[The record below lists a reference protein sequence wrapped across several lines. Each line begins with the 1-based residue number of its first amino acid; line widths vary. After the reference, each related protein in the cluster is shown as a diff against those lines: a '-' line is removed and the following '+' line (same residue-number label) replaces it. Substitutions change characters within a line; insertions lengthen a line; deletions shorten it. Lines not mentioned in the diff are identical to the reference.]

1 MSEISSNYF
10 FNFTCKIDYLVE
22 TIKRGAF
29 SPRYNCE
36 NFSYIH
42 SSFGVIRNI
51 FILMKCFCDI
61 PLSHLMQKHIEIY
74 GSYGI
79 GLKKNWGI
87 KNNLTP
93 VHYIPVLNGD
103 AWYPNNLSSL
113 YSLAFHNNGEANIR
127 DLITNYFIYTKPYEK
142 GNTVFYDEREWRY
155 IPSLDNIKKINN
167 EDLRIKHYFILPNQ
181 VIDSLD
187 DLKDNSNNL
196 KNNKYVRLRFDLNDI
211 KYVIVKKDNE
221 VDRIKIIIKGNSDI
235 EIKTVPEVLKTQ

>member
-1 MSEISSNYF
+1 MSKVSSNYF

-22 TIKRGAF
+22 TIEHCAF

-36 NFSYIH
+36 DFSYIH

-61 PLSHLMQKHIEIY
+61 PLSHLMQKHIKTY

-79 GLKKNWGI
+79 GLKKDWGI

-103 AWYPNNLSSL
+103 AWYPSNLSSL
-113 YSLAFHNNGEANIR
+113 YSLVFHKNSDVSIR

-142 GNTVFYDEREWRY
+142 GQTVFYDEREWRY

-167 EDLRIKHYFILPNQ
+167 EDLRIKHYIILPNQ
-181 VIDSLD
+181 GINSLN

-196 KNNKYVRLRFDLNDI
+196 KNNEYVRLRFDLNDV
-211 KYVIVKKDNE
+211 KYVIVEKDNE
-221 VDRIKIIIKGNSDI
+221 ADKIRTMIKGNSNI
-235 EIKTVPEVLKTQ
+235 EIRTVREVLKTQ